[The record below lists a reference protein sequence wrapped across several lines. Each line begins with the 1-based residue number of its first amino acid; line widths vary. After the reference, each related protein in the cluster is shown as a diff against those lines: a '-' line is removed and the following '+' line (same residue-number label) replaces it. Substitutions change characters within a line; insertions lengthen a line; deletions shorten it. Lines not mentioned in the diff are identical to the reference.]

1 MNRNTLGRVVLTF
14 ALASGAIVAV
24 AVDWNKTHL
33 FNPAWHEHARF
44 HDALMLLILC
54 GVTIIGLWMVW
65 RRSMEPQV
73 GFNVAALIVVIL
85 WTPFF
90 YITWLIPGTSLL
102 AGPDVP
108 LPVVAGVPLYPN
120 VLIAGTELLL
130 AALAYRLFH
139 SDPASTAARAAN
151 A

>member
-1 MNRNTLGRVVLTF
+1 MNRSTLGRVVLTF
-14 ALASGAIVAV
+14 VLASGAIVAV
-24 AVDWNKTHL
+24 GVDWNKTHL

-54 GVTIIGLWMVW
+54 GVTIVGLWMVW

-73 GFNVAALIVVIL
+73 GFNVAAWIVVIL

-108 LPVVAGVPLYPN
+108 LPVVAGIPLYPN

-130 AALAYRLFH
+130 AALAYKLFH
-139 SDPASTAARAAN
+139 GDPASTAARVAN

>member
-1 MNRNTLGRVVLTF
+1 MNRSTLGRVVLTF
-14 ALASGAIVAV
+14 VLVSGAIVAV
-24 AVDWNKTHL
+24 GVDWNETHL

-44 HDALMLLILC
+44 HGALMLLILC
-54 GVTIIGLWMVW
+54 GVTVVGLWMVW

-73 GFNVAALIVVIL
+73 GFNVAAWIVVII

-120 VLIAGTELLL
+120 VLIAGAELLL
-130 AALAYRLFH
+130 AALAYKLFH
-139 SDPASTAARAAN
+139 SDPASTAARVAN